1 MGRIEGAALIMAAAT
16 DQGAGPIHLVQS
28 EAMIYPTTVLQTD
41 FVKFT
46 YAIQVNGLSLLYLM
60 QKVLPLLAR
69 GSSIVV
75 ISTAGA
81 ELSASQVKTCNFL
94 KSMSGALRYLPTMRM
109 RTLCC
114 RLRHLKSELAG

>member
-1 MGRIEGAALIMAAAT
+1 VGRIEGAALIMAAAT

-60 QKVLPLLAR
+60 QKALPRAR
-69 GSSIVV
+69 
-75 ISTAGA
+75 TR
-81 ELSASQVKTCNFL
+81 QQH
-94 KSMSGALRYLPTMRM
+94 
-109 RTLCC
+109 C
-114 RLRHLKSELAG
+114 RHIDRWRRAVCLTGENL